1 MSSTVVS
8 VRCRTHGKL
17 AMAMVAVTA
26 ISCDLKTSNSCEK
39 HVWKY
44 IVTHPFSIECT
55 QN

>member
-8 VRCRTHGKL
+8 VFYGTHGKL
-17 AMAMVAVTA
+17 AMAMDAVTA
-26 ISCDLKTSNSCEK
+26 ISRDLKTSNLCEK
-39 HVWKY
+39 HVCKY